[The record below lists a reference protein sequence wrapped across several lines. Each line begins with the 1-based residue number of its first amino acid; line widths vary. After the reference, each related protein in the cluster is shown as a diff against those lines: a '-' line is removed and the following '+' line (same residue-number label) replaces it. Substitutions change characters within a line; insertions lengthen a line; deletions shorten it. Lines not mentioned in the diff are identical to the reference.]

1 MPPALRMTTPDRELV
16 VERVERVDAQPA
28 SARTHFRLRA
38 IMRQGTAASLPAVW
52 EQYATIDAAR
62 AVVRGMYSNDRVL
75 RVLIVTD
82 DVPPRSVLERADAT
96 TRTALQRGRRSRP
109 RHSRRRASS
118 GALVSC
124 CRRPAATS
132 SRTASPAH
140 CLKAF
145 SLRRIDSTLQLNT
158 SEAGR
163 SVHFRTS
170 RLWRRRVT

>member
-1 MPPALRMTTPDRELV
+1 MPPALTMTTPDRELV

-82 DVPPRSVLERADAT
+82 DVPPRFVEWVER
-96 TRTALQRGRRSRP
+96 
-109 RHSRRRASS
+109 
-118 GALVSC
+118 
-124 CRRPAATS
+124 
-132 SRTASPAH
+132 
-140 CLKAF
+140 
-145 SLRRIDSTLQLNT
+145 
-158 SEAGR
+158 
-163 SVHFRTS
+163 
-170 RLWRRRVT
+170 